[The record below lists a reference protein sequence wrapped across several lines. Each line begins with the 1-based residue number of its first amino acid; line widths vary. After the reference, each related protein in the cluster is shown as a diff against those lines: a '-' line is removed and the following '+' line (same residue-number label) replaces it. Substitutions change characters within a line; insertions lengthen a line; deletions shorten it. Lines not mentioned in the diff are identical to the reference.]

1 MWVGGIFQVS
11 DFKVS
16 SLVPLGKNL
25 SRPLTPPCQHRTS
38 TDCTKF
44 STSAAF
50 VLKTIRLGIR
60 SCSRGGG
67 WIKICGVNLIPWN
80 RRNWIGAQNQIQK
93 RVITSTISRMPQ
105 SLVRCEFAFKLSGF
119 VDQLLRADWW
129 NEFWRKKCVNN
140 GNFTPSP
147 CPDYSKR
154 INTAVLGLCKVC
166 LKGACLPLWEI
177 PEMGLTASTQSSHT
191 DRAIS
196 YTAKEY
202 IICYNQ

>member
-1 MWVGGIFQVS
+1 MIIILGNNLGWGSQNS
-11 DFKVS
+11 KVN
-16 SLVPLGKNL
+16 LKVNGKYKCKIHGKVICL
-25 SRPLTPPCQHRTS
+25 
-38 TDCTKF
+38 
-44 STSAAF
+44 AAS
-50 VLKTIRLGIR
+50 VKTIRLGIR

-80 RRNWIGAQNQIQK
+80 RGNRIGAQNQIQK
-93 RVITSTISRMPQ
+93 RVITSTINRMPQ

-140 GNFTPSP
+140 GNFPPSP

-166 LKGACLPLWEI
+166 LKGVCLPLWEI
-177 PEMGLTASTQSSHT
+177 PEMGLTASTQSSRT